1 MNRFVKKLLARYV
14 KYIEIIGYAF
24 VILFIAGLVALSYIK
39 AEDEFVNL
47 NGKFEIPTDLIQFDR
62 SYYVIDQLSDSNS
75 VASANAPLLKITD
88 DERFI
93 ADQTILNNLEQQAD
107 VARNAARRNLEKQLQ
122 PIIEKLV
129 QKKYPYLEKSTLR
142 SKISGDFIIT
152 DLENDFIPSNKV
164 ICGVFDFENN
174 LVRVTDFPADKRMK
188 RKLKLGQTGIAT
200 LKLSPIE
207 SISLSVSLISLDEKE
222 AIFQSTGISK
232 EVKFKVAKYLCSNP
246 NNNKID
252 ANISVLVGWK
262 SWMRLI
268 WR

>member
-47 NGKFEIPTDLIQFDR
+47 NGKFEIPTEVIKFDR
-62 SYYVIDQLSDSNS
+62 PHYIIVQLSDSNA
-75 VASANAPLLKITD
+75 VVNVNAPLFEITE
-88 DERFI
+88 DENFI
-93 ADQTILNNLEQQAD
+93 ADQTILNSLEQQSKTAKK
-107 VARNAARRNLEKQLQ
+107 VSRKNLENELNR
-122 PIIEKLV
+122 IISDLV
-129 QKKYPYLEKSTLR
+129 QKKYPYLEKSTVR

-164 ICGVFDFENN
+164 IGGVFDFENN

-188 RKLKLGQTGIAT
+188 RKLKLGQTGVAT

-207 SISLSVSLISLDEKE
+207 SISLSVSLISLDKNE

>member
-39 AEDEFVNL
+39 AEDEFVTL
-47 NGKFEIPTDLIQFDR
+47 NGKFEIPTDLIQLDR
-62 SYYVIDQLSDSNS
+62 SHYVIDQLSDSNS
-75 VASANAPLLKITD
+75 VVDVNAPLFEITGDEKI
-88 DERFI
+88 I
-93 ADQTILNNLEQQAD
+93 ADQTILNSLEQQAKT
-107 VARNAARRNLEKQLQ
+107 AQKASQKNLENELNR
-122 PIIEKLV
+122 IISDLV

-152 DLENDFIPSNKV
+152 QLVNDIIPENQAIG
-164 ICGVFDFENN
+164 GVFDFDKH

-188 RKLKLGQTGIAT
+188 RKLKLGQTGIAA

-222 AIFQSTGISK
+222 AIFQSTEISK

-252 ANISVLVGWK
+252 TNISVLVGWK